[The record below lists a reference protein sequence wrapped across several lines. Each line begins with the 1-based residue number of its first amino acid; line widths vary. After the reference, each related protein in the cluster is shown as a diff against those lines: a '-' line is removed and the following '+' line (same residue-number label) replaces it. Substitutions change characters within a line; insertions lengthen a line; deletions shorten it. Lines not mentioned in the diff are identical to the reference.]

1 MSDTAPMNPIVLGKI
16 NGFYGVKGW
25 VKIYSYTDPRQQ
37 IFTYPCWHIKVNEE
51 WVKCEVAEWLERG
64 KNLLARLSDYTNRD
78 QATELLSVDIV
89 IDRSELPESGA
100 GGYYWTDLVG
110 IEVFTEQ
117 KVYLGVIDHLFSTA
131 ANDVIVVRGERE
143 RLIPWLREEVITEV
157 NLKEGRLIVNWD
169 PDF

>member
-1 MSDTAPMNPIVLGKI
+1 MHPIVLGKI

>member
-1 MSDTAPMNPIVLGKI
+1 MNPIVLGKI

-157 NLKEGRLIVNWD
+157 NLKEGWLIVNWD